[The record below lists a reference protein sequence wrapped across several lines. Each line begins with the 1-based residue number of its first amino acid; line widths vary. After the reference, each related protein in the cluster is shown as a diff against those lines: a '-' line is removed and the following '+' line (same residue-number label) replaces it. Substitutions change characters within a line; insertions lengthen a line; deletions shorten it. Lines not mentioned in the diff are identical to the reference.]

1 MSRGAAAPTLALLIP
16 LGIANH
22 TILGGSR
29 VVASLDALSLGAS
42 PFTVGVLMALFA
54 LLPMFSAVAVG
65 RLSDRIGVRRP
76 MLVGSVGLGI
86 GAALP
91 FVWRGLPALFVSRDA
106 SSACRSWCSSS
117 PRSAPPATSAARRT
131 ARATSACW
139 RSATRFPGSSARWP
153 PVSRSIISGIARRLR
168 RCWRPCRCSRSACSP
183 GAGSRCPGA
192 QSRRG
197 AAHHGGVRTLLRNRT
212 LRNVLAINTL
222 LSSGWDLHMVFVPIY
237 GARIGLSASEIGMVL
252 AVFASATIVIRMLT
266 AADHAPPDRA
276 AGADVGARSSAAR
289 RTACFPYAQ
298 GAATLAALSFVL
310 GLGLGSG
317 QPMVMSLL
325 HTHAPAER
333 IGEAVGVRMS
343 LIQGASVF
351 VPLLFGALGSSLGL
365 APVFWSMGACLV
377 YGGVLARRRERG

>member
-1 MSRGAAAPTLALLIP
+1 
-16 LGIANH
+16 
-22 TILGGSR
+22 
-29 VVASLDALSLGAS
+29 
-42 PFTVGVLMALFA
+42 
-54 LLPMFSAVAVG
+54 VG

-91 FVWRGLPALFVSRDA
+91 FFWRGLPALFVT
-106 SSACRSWCSSS
+106 
-117 PRSAPPATSAARRT
+117 ATILGLSFMVFQLAT
-131 ARATSACW
+131 QRATGDIGSPIDRARNFSMLALGYSVSGFIGPLAAGFSIDHFGYAAAFALLAAVSLIPVGVLA
-139 RSATRFPGSSARWP
+139 RSRFP
-153 PVSRSIISGIARRLR
+153 L
-168 RCWRPCRCSRSACSP
+168 
-183 GAGSRCPGA
+183 PGA

-266 AADHAPPDRA
+266 PLIMRRLTERQVLTWALVVSGAAYC
-276 AGADVGARSSAAR
+276 V
-289 RTACFPYAQ
+289 FPYAQ

-365 APVFWSMGACLV
+365 APVFWSMGACLM